1 MNLKSVTEGILFVVG
16 DEGITL
22 KELSDTL
29 GVSESEVKEILSNLR
44 HDYES
49 NERGLRISFL
59 GNTFKLTTKSEHKM
73 YYEKLVTDSKT
84 FTLSN
89 ASLEVL
95 AIIAYNEP
103 ITRVKIDEIRGV
115 SSSQIVRKLLARGF
129 IKECGKDNS
138 IGKPNL
144 YKTTNEFL
152 DYFGLATKEDL
163 PKLDI
168 KDSPVDNSEVELYK
182 SNYKEN
188 ELNKYNKIKE
198 IKINY
203 IKYIIL
209 ILSLC

>member
-29 GVSESEVKEILSNLR
+29 GVSENEVKEILSNIR

-152 DYFGLATKEDL
+152 DYFGLATKDDL

-188 ELNKYNKIKE
+188 D
-198 IKINY
+198 
-203 IKYIIL
+203 
-209 ILSLC
+209 

>member
-22 KELSDTL
+22 DNIVDVMAITKKEAQELLKKL

-59 GNTFKLTTKSEHKM
+59 GNTFKLTTKSEHKK
-73 YYEKLVTDSKT
+73 YNEKLVTDSKT

-168 KDSPVDNSEVELYK
+168 KDSPVDNREVEIYK

-188 ELNKYNKIKE
+188 D
-198 IKINY
+198 
-203 IKYIIL
+203 
-209 ILSLC
+209 

>member
-29 GVSESEVKEILSNLR
+29 GVSENEVKEILSNLR

-163 PKLDI
+163 PKLDM

-188 ELNKYNKIKE
+188 D
-198 IKINY
+198 
-203 IKYIIL
+203 
-209 ILSLC
+209 

>member
-59 GNTFKLTTKSEHKM
+59 GNTFKLTTKSEHM
-73 YYEKLVTDSKT
+73 MFYEKLVTDSKT
-84 FTLSN
+84 FKLSN

-188 ELNKYNKIKE
+188 D
-198 IKINY
+198 
-203 IKYIIL
+203 
-209 ILSLC
+209 

>member
-163 PKLDI
+163 PRLDI

-188 ELNKYNKIKE
+188 D
-198 IKINY
+198 
-203 IKYIIL
+203 
-209 ILSLC
+209 

>member
-16 DEGITL
+16 DEGITI
-22 KELSDTL
+22 KELASIL
-29 GVSESEVKEILSNLR
+29 GITEEEVKGILTDLR
-44 HDYES
+44 RDYES
-49 NERGLRISFL
+49 PERGLRISFL
-59 GNTFKLTTKSEHKM
+59 GNTFKLTTKSEHKE
-73 YYEKLVTDSKT
+73 YYEKLVTDSRV

-103 ITRVKIDEIRGV
+103 ITRVRIDEIRGV
-115 SSSQIVRKLLARGF
+115 SSSQIVRRLLARGF
-129 IKECGKDNS
+129 IRECGKEDT

-152 DYFGLATKEDL
+152 DYFGLATKSDL

-188 ELNKYNKIKE
+188 D
-198 IKINY
+198 
-203 IKYIIL
+203 
-209 ILSLC
+209 

>member
-44 HDYES
+44 HDYEN

-188 ELNKYNKIKE
+188 D
-198 IKINY
+198 
-203 IKYIIL
+203 
-209 ILSLC
+209 

>member
-16 DEGITL
+16 NEGITL

-188 ELNKYNKIKE
+188 D
-198 IKINY
+198 
-203 IKYIIL
+203 
-209 ILSLC
+209 

>member
-44 HDYES
+44 HYYES

-188 ELNKYNKIKE
+188 D
-198 IKINY
+198 
-203 IKYIIL
+203 
-209 ILSLC
+209 

>member
-29 GVSESEVKEILSNLR
+29 GVSESKVKEILSNLR

-188 ELNKYNKIKE
+188 D
-198 IKINY
+198 
-203 IKYIIL
+203 
-209 ILSLC
+209 

>member
-115 SSSQIVRKLLARGF
+115 SSSQIARKLLARGF

-188 ELNKYNKIKE
+188 D
-198 IKINY
+198 
-203 IKYIIL
+203 
-209 ILSLC
+209 